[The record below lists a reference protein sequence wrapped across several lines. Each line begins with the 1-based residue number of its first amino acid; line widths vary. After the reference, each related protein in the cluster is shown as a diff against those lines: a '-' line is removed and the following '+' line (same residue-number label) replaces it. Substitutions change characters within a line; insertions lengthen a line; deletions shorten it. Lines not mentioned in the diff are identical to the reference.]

1 MTVAAEQTQ
10 FYWTPALIKDL
21 RGNRSLFEFAARL
34 GVTKNT
40 VWRWEAGYVKP
51 DAASREKLDE
61 VAASEQF
68 LADWRVV
75 GSIVEIGDL
84 EKADQQLKQIIRRSL
99 LRSVQRLGAE

>member
-40 VWRWEAGYVKP
+40 VWRWEAGHVKP

-84 EKADQQLKQIIRRSL
+84 EKADKELKRIIRRSL